1 VRLGH
6 VASLLTARAV
16 VAIVL
21 NVRCKGSLTQSFANT
36 EKERKGEMGAGV
48 VVLREGFEASL
59 VVGIVLA
66 FLDRTGRRDG
76 FAAVWVGVGAALA
89 LSLLVGIAL
98 FTAGAELEGRSEYIF
113 EGVVMLLAAGLLTWM
128 IFWMRGHA
136 RTLRSDIE
144 GRTQAALDA
153 GSALGLGLVVFLGVA
168 REGVETALFLFSSVE
183 GSSRGLSALGAA
195 IGGSAAVGLGYL
207 FYRGSH
213 RLNLRT
219 FFNVTSALLLVFAGY
234 LLAMGLHELAE
245 AGVLPESEAILVAA
259 FAALA
264 APTLYFFFRKP
275 KQVVP
280 A

>member
-1 VRLGH
+1 
-6 VASLLTARAV
+6 
-16 VAIVL
+16 
-21 NVRCKGSLTQSFANT
+21 
-36 EKERKGEMGAGV
+36 MGAGV

-76 FAAVWVGVGAALA
+76 FTAVWVGVSAALA
-89 LSLLVGIAL
+89 LSLAVGIAL
-98 FTAGAELEGRSEYIF
+98 FAAGAELEGRSEMIF
-113 EGVVMLLAAGLLTWM
+113 EGVVMLSAAALLTWM
-128 IFWMRGHA
+128 IFWMRSRA
-136 RTLRSDIE
+136 RTLRREIE

-153 GSALGLGLVVFLGVA
+153 GSAVGLALVVFIGVA
-168 REGVETALFLFSSVE
+168 REGVETSLFLFSSVE
-183 GSSRGLSALGAA
+183 GSSPLVSLVGALVGGVAA
-195 IGGSAAVGLGYL
+195 IGLGYL

-219 FFNVTSALLLVFAGY
+219 FFTATSVLLLLFAGY
-234 LLAMGLHELAE
+234 LLAFGLHELAE
-245 AGVLPESEAILVAA
+245 AGVIPESELLLVGA

-275 KQVVP
+275 RVSTT

>member
-1 VRLGH
+1 V
-6 VASLLTARAV
+6 
-16 VAIVL
+16 
-21 NVRCKGSLTQSFANT
+21 FT
-36 EKERKGEMGAGV
+36 ETKERVDQMGAGV

-76 FAAVWVGVGAALA
+76 FTAVWVGVTAAFA
-89 LSLLVGIAL
+89 LSLAVGIGL
-98 FTAGAELEGRSEYIF
+98 
-113 EGVVMLLAAGLLTWM
+113 VAAGLLTWM
-128 IFWMRGHA
+128 IFWMRNRA
-136 RTLRSDIE
+136 RTLRTEIE

-153 GSALGLGLVVFLGVA
+153 GSAIGLGLVVFLGVA

-183 GSSRGLSALGAA
+183 GSSRLVSLVGAI
-195 IGGSAAVGLGYL
+195 IGGVAAVSLGYL

-219 FFNVTSALLLVFAGY
+219 FFTATSALLLVFAGY

-245 AGVLPESEAILVAA
+245 AEVIPESEALLVLA

-275 KQVVP
+275 KRAAV